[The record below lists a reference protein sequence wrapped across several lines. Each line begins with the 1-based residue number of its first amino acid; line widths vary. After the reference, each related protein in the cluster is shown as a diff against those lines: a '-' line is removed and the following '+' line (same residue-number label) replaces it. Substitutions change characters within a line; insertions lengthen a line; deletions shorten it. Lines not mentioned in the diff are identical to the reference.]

1 MALKSKEL
9 TPKVKRVVV
18 DLTIQG
24 LSGKHID
31 ELLNIKPRTVENFL
45 KRYREHGFIENVP
58 RNGSKKDA
66 HAGIPGPY
74 CVMFGETAD
83 QL

>member
-31 ELLNIKPRTVENFL
+31 ELEN
-45 KRYREHGFIENVP
+45 N
-58 RNGSKKDA
+58 
-66 HAGIPGPY
+66 
-74 CVMFGETAD
+74 CVY
-83 QL
+83 